1 MRLLVMFFLISGVVL
16 AQDGW
21 ETDYEKSAFKST
33 PRYEA
38 TVEYCRRMADASPFI
53 EYQSFGTS
61 PQGRELP
68 LLIVN
73 MEKRFTPEAVR
84 AAGQPVVYIQ
94 AGIHS
99 GEIDGKD
106 AGLMLIRDLV
116 MRREQMG
123 EWENVVILFNPIFNV
138 DGHERFGP
146 FNRANQNGPDE
157 MGWRTTAQNYNL
169 NRDYLKADA
178 PEMQHFLKLYS
189 AWEPD
194 FFIDC
199 HVTDGADY
207 QYTVTYKIDLH
218 GVADPRIVE
227 WSRDVYLPSLQKKM
241 HSAGFPVIEYVSF
254 RRDHDLFS
262 GMASWAT
269 PPRLSDGYVAL
280 RNRPGLLIETHMFKD
295 YKTRV
300 EGTYQMLWQTI
311 KILQVSGADL
321 LRRLKLSD
329 EFTASVDFRSR
340 PVALTFRYQRD
351 STMIDFLGYEQDVV
365 KSDLTGGDWYRFFQD
380 RPKTYRIPFFNRM
393 EPEIT
398 VQPPLAYILPPEWT
412 TIIDRLGLHGVQMH
426 RLSEETPVKVSTWQF
441 SHPLWRKTPYEN
453 HHTLE
458 ATDKESVERVRTYP
472 KGSLVLPLNQRTAKV
487 IIHALEPDGPDSF
500 LFWGFF
506 DAIFEQKEYIESY
519 VLEVQ
524 ARQMLINSP
533 QLKEEFQT
541 RVAADSVFSSS
552 PQAIRDWFY
561 HKSPYWDQNL
571 NQYPVGRIEDE
582 AILRSLPLEAL
593 KSAH

>member
-1 MRLLVMFFLISGVVL
+1 MRYFVIILLLAGAIS

-21 ETDYEKSAFKST
+21 ETDYEKSAFKET
-33 PRYEA
+33 PRYAE
-38 TVEYCRRMADASPFI
+38 TVAYCQRLAEASPFI

-73 MEKRFTPEAVR
+73 MKKNFTPQAVR
-84 AAGQPVVYIQ
+84 SAAQPVVYIQ

-116 MRREQMG
+116 LRGKNKGQ
-123 EWENVVILFNPIFNV
+123 WENVVILFNPIFSV

-146 FNRANQNGPDE
+146 YNRANQNGPEE

-178 PEMQHFLKLYS
+178 PEMQYFLKLYNQ
-189 AWEPD
+189 WEPD

-207 QYTVTYKIDLH
+207 QYVVTYKIDLH
-218 GVADPRIVE
+218 GVADQRVVE
-227 WSRDVYLPSLQKKM
+227 WSRDVYLPVLREKM
-241 HSAGFPVIEYVSF
+241 QAEGFPVIEYVSF
-254 RRDHDLFS
+254 RKDHDLSS
-262 GMASWAT
+262 GMATWAT

-300 EGTYQMLWQTI
+300 SGTYQMLWQTI
-311 KILQVSGADL
+311 RILQNTGKDL
-321 LRRLKLSD
+321 LDRLELSDGFTISD
-329 EFTASVDFRSR
+329 EFRTR
-340 PVALTFRYQRD
+340 PLPMTFRYQPD
-351 STMIDFLGYEQDVV
+351 STMIDFLGFEYEVV

-380 RPKTYRIPFFNRM
+380 KPKTFRIPFFNKM
-393 EPEIT
+393 EPERT
-398 VQPPLAYILPPEWT
+398 VQPPAAYIIPPEWS
-412 TIIDRLGLHGVQMH
+412 TIIERLELHGVHVQ
-426 RLSEETPVKVSTWQF
+426 RLAEETTVQVSLWQF
-441 SHPLWRKTPYEN
+441 SNPQWRNQPYEN

-458 ATDKESVERVRTYP
+458 QVDKQKTVQVLTFP
-472 KGSLVLPLNQRTAKV
+472 KGSAVVAMNQRTAKI

-500 LFWGFF
+500 LYWGFF
-506 DAIFEQKEYIESY
+506 DPIFEQKEYIESY

-524 ARQMLINSP
+524 ARQMLVNSP
-533 QLKEEFQT
+533 QLKQT
-541 RVAADSVFSSS
+541 FAEKLAADAEFAAS
-552 PQAIRDWFY
+552 PKAIRDWFY
-561 HKSPYWDQNL
+561 RNSPYWDQKINI
-571 NQYPVGRIEDE
+571 YPVGRIEDPE
-582 AILRSLPLEAL
+582 ML
-593 KSAH
+593 KQLHLK